1 MRTILWIAGAGGRHS
16 LAGMVPAEIEHEVI
30 HFSGRVQ
37 GVGFRYSVLQVAK
50 EDDVSGFVRNLVD
63 GRVRLEV
70 EGQGTDIDDLVAAIE
85 DRMNGYVRQT
95 ERTRQ
100 TRAAQFSGFSIR

>member
-1 MRTILWIAGAGGRHS
+1 VILWIDGTGGIGS
-16 LAGMVPAEIEHEVI
+16 LRGMVPAEVQHEVV

-50 EDDVSGFVRNLVD
+50 EYDVAGFVKNLVD

-70 EGQGTDIDDLVAAIE
+70 EGEARDIDELIAAIE
-85 DRMNGYVRQT
+85 ERMAGYVRQT
-95 ERTRQ
+95 ERSSQ
-100 TRAAQFSGFSIR
+100 SRAAQFSGFAIR